1 MASYR
6 LLTYAAGRNEA
17 RAGLLLD
24 ENRIVDLEAALRAHG
39 RASGKAPGF
48 SGATTADVIE
58 NWSKARPVL
67 NAIARDGVPRV
78 QSRPLSRTRL
88 LAPLPDVRMI
98 YCAGANYYDHA
109 AEAGVTVKKSEVRPF
124 FFVKTVGSSSTG
136 PGAPILLPAW
146 SQLVD
151 WEGEIAVIMGRSARN
166 VSEKDAL
173 KYVAGYMILNDLSA
187 RDHSQRQD
195 WPFTWDWFP
204 HKSFDTSAPM
214 GPWITPASE
223 IADPHQL
230 TLDTWINDSHEQ
242 NTSSSQM
249 IFTVEEQIAALS
261 HQLTLRP
268 GDIISTGT
276 GAGVGVFQ
284 GKRLQPGDRVRV
296 EIEGLGTLSN
306 PVKAGK

>member
-6 LLTYAAGRNEA
+6 LLTYAAGRNDA

-24 ENRIVDLEAALRAHG
+24 GNRIVDLEAALRAHG
-39 RASGKAPGF
+39 RATGKAPGF
-48 SGATTADVIE
+48 SGATTAEVIA

-67 NAIARDGVPRV
+67 NAIARDGVRRLR
-78 QSRPLSRTRL
+78 SRPLSRTRL
-88 LAPLPDVRMI
+88 LPPLPDVRLI

-109 AEAGVTVKKSEVRPF
+109 AEAGVTVEKAKVRPF
-124 FFVKTVGSSSTG
+124 FFVKAVGAQPIG
-136 PGAPILLPAW
+136 PDAPILLPAW

-151 WEGEIAVIMGRSARN
+151 WEAEIAVVMGRSARN
-166 VSEKDAL
+166 VAEKDAL

-187 RDHSQRQD
+187 RDHSQRDD
-195 WPFTWDWFP
+195 WPFKWDWFP

-223 IADPHQL
+223 IPDPH
-230 TLDTWINDSHEQ
+230 TLALNTWINDSHEQ
-242 NTSSSQM
+242 DTSSSQM
-249 IFTVEEQIAALS
+249 IFSVEEQIAALS
-261 HQLTLRP
+261 RQLTLRP

-284 GKRLQPGDRVRV
+284 GKKLKPGDQVRV

-306 PVKAGK
+306 PVKAGA